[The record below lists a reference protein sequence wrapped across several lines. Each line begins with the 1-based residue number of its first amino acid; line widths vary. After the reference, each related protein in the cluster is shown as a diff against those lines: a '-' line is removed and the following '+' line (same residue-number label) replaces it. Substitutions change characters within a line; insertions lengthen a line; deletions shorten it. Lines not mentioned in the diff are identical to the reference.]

1 MLSEGEQVREGRHGV
16 TQNSGANLNIQEKR
30 MLGLCNPLVWKMKCG
45 NEIINNK
52 KCLLVT

>member
-16 TQNSGANLNIQEKR
+16 TQNSGANLNIQEK
-30 MLGLCNPLVWKMKCG
+30 CNPLVWKMKCG